1 MTATDQA
8 PSRPARPSPPSPDEC
23 AHPQPVR
30 GVMAHEFSPY
40 SGAMGPEGLRRTTM
54 YYGPVVGG
62 LPIAAWH
69 CEVCGLLKLDY
80 PDSRKEERRLFP
92 GPQPGLIAGAL
103 VEVEAPEAVLGMQA
117 RVSGLSVS
125 AAVAA
130 AFGPPA
136 AAAEPFALDISIPS
150 TSQTVDGLVV
160 LGLVGTMTGL
170 LALAV
175 GAVYDWTTASWEGPI
190 AVTTGVVF
198 GSTVLLKILSAS
210 FQHFF
215 PFPRL
220 APSPGDA
227 LGGRPQLDAVAW
239 TLVAILVTLLL
250 GLLLAGTLAVYDWK
264 PPDAERP
271 IVFALVGLFVAL
283 IAVAVGGGAAR
294 AVRGS
299 AHAGT
304 DTE

>member
-8 PSRPARPSPPSPDEC
+8 PSRPARPVPPRPEEC
-23 AHPQPVR
+23 SHPRPVL

-62 LPIAAWH
+62 LPIGAWH

-92 GPQPGLIAGAL
+92 GPQPGLIASA
-103 VEVEAPEAVLGMQA
+103 VIEFQAPEAVLGVQA

-125 AAVAA
+125 PAVEAEFAPDAAV
-130 AFGPPA
+130 
-136 AAAEPFALDISIPS
+136 PFELPEIVIPS
-150 TSQTVDGLVV
+150 TAQTVEGVVV
-160 LGLVGTMTGL
+160 LGLVATIAGL
-170 LALAV
+170 LALGI
-175 GAVYDWTTASWEGPI
+175 GAVYDWTTAGWEGPI
-190 AVTTGVVF
+190 AVATGVTF
-198 GSTVLLKILSAS
+198 GSTVLLKICAGA

-220 APSPGDA
+220 APSPGEA
-227 LGGRPQLDAVAW
+227 LGGRPQLDAVTW
-239 TLVAILVTLLL
+239 TVVGLLITLLL

-271 IVFALVGLFVAL
+271 IVFTLVGLFVAV

-294 AVRGS
+294 ALRGD
-299 AHAGT
+299 AHAAS